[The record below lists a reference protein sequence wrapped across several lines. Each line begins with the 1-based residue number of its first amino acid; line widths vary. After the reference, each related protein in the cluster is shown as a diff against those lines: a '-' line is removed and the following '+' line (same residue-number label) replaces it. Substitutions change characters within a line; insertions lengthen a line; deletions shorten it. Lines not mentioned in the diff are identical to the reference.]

1 MNLVKE
7 ACKTYGMDLPDFA
20 RKINVPKPTLQ
31 QWSEKFDKTEKVP
44 RYAIVML
51 ESLIKI
57 KHLEEKDNTVK
68 KLFELYGVLK

>member
-1 MNLVKE
+1 
-7 ACKTYGMDLPDFA
+7 
-20 RKINVPKPTLQ
+20 LQ
-31 QWSEKFDKTEKVP
+31 QWSEKFDKDEKVP

-68 KLFELYGVLK
+68 KLFELYGASK